1 MVAVCQVVYFRKTTD
16 SIMAPGLEPQ
26 IIKLDAGRE
35 FSAAMWLDAGAM
47 GLRSENWLLR
57 SCKYDFFGGSVHES
71 QLFSCRCRVYLPGE
85 GLYTLKM
92 VQLFSLS
99 SSFVFFL
106 LSSFSSSS
114 CSSAPPGKR
123 RMQSSSRCNGARL
136 DPDPVASA
144 GCLDLRPEGRMPE
157 EMPDRMPERM
167 SEYIPERMSENMS
180 DRIAHRMSIYVTENA
195 R

>member
-1 MVAVCQVVYFRKTTD
+1 MQVQGIPARRGSLYSKN
-16 SIMAPGLEPQ
+16 
-26 IIKLDAGRE
+26 
-35 FSAAMWLDAGAM
+35 GAT
-47 GLRSENWLLR
+47 
-57 SCKYDFFGGSVHES
+57 
-71 QLFSCRCRVYLPGE
+71 LFSV
-85 GLYTLKM
+85 
-92 VQLFSLS
+92 LFLRP
-99 SSFVFFL
+99 SSFFPPSLPPPAPQL
-106 LSSFSSSS
+106 L
-114 CSSAPPGKR
+114 PGKR